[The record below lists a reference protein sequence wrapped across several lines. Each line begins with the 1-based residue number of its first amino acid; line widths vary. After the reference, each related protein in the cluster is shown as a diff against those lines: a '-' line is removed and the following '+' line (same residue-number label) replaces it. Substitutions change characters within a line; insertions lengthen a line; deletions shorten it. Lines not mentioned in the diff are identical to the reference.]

1 MMKLS
6 PKPRQGLIE
15 SKIPTVWKFGLSQ
28 ADLYTDSLEK
38 IKKLP
43 LALPTPEGGENDRGR
58 PL

>member
-1 MMKLS
+1 
-6 PKPRQGLIE
+6 LIE